1 MSLENM
7 LEAENTE
14 VKPHRGVYIASVII
28 IVAVAAIAWGLKGY
42 FENFISRGSTGDK
55 NVANEEQK
63 REVLRT
69 LAASQ
74 TSSDLSEVEKKKI
87 LEDMSSSQKKAQASN
102 LTAEEKLKILQDLQ
116 QQSIK

>member
-14 VKPHRGVYIASVII
+14 VKPHKGVYIASVII
-28 IVAVAAIAWGLKGY
+28 IVAVAALAWGLKGY
-42 FENFISRGSTGDK
+42 LENLISGSSTNSK
-55 NVANEEQK
+55 VVNEEQK

-74 TSSDLSEVEKKKI
+74 TSSELSEVEKKKI
-87 LEDMSSSQKKAQASN
+87 LEDMSSSQKKAQTSN